1 MSNFQQNFREAF
13 KDYTASSDKMNEFQK
28 QLHSAE
34 INNHLRK
41 GTGATISAI
50 GTAPMIGGWDVGP
63 VTGLIGTA
71 LGAPLVA
78 FGTAEQMKSDETY
91 YDDKNR
97 ISKDMMKEANKLW
110 RDYKN
115 DVISKVTNGEYTV
128 GKLAKEGKMVDD
140 DGNIIDIDYDYYST
154 LSNDTLDSVFGEDGA
169 NAVRH
174 AIAQRQ
180 SK

>member
-28 QLHSAE
+28 QLHSADVAR
-34 INNHLRK
+34 HLRK
-41 GTGATISAI
+41 SLGATLGTS
-50 GTAPMIGGWDVGP
+50 GTAGMLGGWSAGP
-63 VTGLIGTA
+63 IPGLIGTA

-78 FGTAEQMKSDETY
+78 VGTAQQMKSDETY
-91 YDDKNR
+91 YDDKNK

-128 GKLAKEGKMVDD
+128 GKLAQEGKMVDD

-154 LSNDTLDSVFGEDGA
+154 VSNDTLDSVFGEDGA
-169 NAVRH
+169 SAVRH

-180 SK
+180 R